1 MSLQVTRQEVGIVVK
16 ASLDKTITVLV
27 QRKVKHPLYKKILKR
42 TTKLLVHDEE
52 NECSEGD
59 EVNIQECIPISK
71 NKSWKFI
78 KIVKRTETKEK

>member
-1 MSLQVTRQEVGIVVK
+1 MSIQATRQEVGIVVN

-78 KIVKRTETKEK
+78 KIVKRTEIKEK